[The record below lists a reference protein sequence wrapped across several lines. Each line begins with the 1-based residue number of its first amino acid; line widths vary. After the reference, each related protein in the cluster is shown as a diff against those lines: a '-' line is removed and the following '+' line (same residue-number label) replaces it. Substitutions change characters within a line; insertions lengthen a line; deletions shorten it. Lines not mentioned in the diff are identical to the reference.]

1 MIQLFNINN
10 YTIDTSKYTN
20 LLHDKVVNEFEE
32 TIASYVGSKYAASFN
47 SATSAIFLLLN
58 QYKGLTIKVPS
69 MIPPV
74 VLNAIITS
82 GNQYEFYDDVN
93 WVGDS
98 YVLHKFDDYKVVDS
112 AQKLEK
118 DQFKK
123 ECEPNDLMI
132 FSFYPTKPVG
142 SCDGGMIVS
151 DDYDKIMLLKEM
163 ALNGMSFSEN
173 NWDRKIK
180 FPGYKM
186 YMNSIQCDIA
196 LSNFKTYDTKL
207 RRLDEIRKLY
217 NKELN
222 YSNTSN
228 HLYRIEVKG
237 RDSFMH
243 YMRQR
248 SIICGVHYAA
258 MHLHTVYKNNSV
270 CPLSEDKSNIT
281 VSIPFHEQLTKSELH
296 HIIHSIKEYGIQK
309 NNIKTVY

>member
-10 YTIDTSKYTN
+10 YILDTSRYSN
-20 LLHDKVVNEFEE
+20 LLHDKVVTEFEE
-32 TIASYVGSKYAASFN
+32 TIADYVGAKYAVSFN
-47 SATSAIFLLLN
+47 SATSAIFLLLSRYN
-58 QYKGLTIKVPS
+58 DITIKVPS

-82 GNQYEFYDDVN
+82 GNRYEFYDDVN

-98 YVLHKFDDYKVVDS
+98 YLLHDFGDYKVIDS

-118 DQFKK
+118 NQFKN
-123 ECEPNDLMI
+123 ECNPNDLMV

-163 ALNGMSFSEN
+163 ALNGMSYSDN

-180 FPGYKM
+180 FAGYKM

-196 LSNFKTYDTKL
+196 LNNFKKYQNKL
-207 RRLDEIRKLY
+207 NILEDIRKTY

-222 YSNTSN
+222 YTNISN
-228 HLYRIEVKG
+228 HLYRIEIEN
-237 RDSFMH
+237 RDNFISYMEDNGVACGIH
-243 YMRQR
+243 YE
-248 SIICGVHYAA
+248 A
-258 MHLHTVYKNNSV
+258 LHSHPVYKINDEKL
-270 CPLSEDKSNIT
+270 PLSESKSKIT
-281 VSIPFHEQLTKSELH
+281 VSIPFNESLTNSNVST
-296 HIIHSIKEYGIQK
+296 IIDLIKEFK
-309 NNIKTVY
+309 